1 MSASDGGAAGGG
13 EFAGR
18 RALISGGAS
27 GIGAATAAL
36 LREQGARVVTLDLT
50 ADGPDQVA
58 ADVRDERGVEA
69 AVARAAELLGGPPQ
83 LLVASAGVYPIK
95 PLCEIDAAEWDRVLG
110 INLRGAHLVGRA
122 FARTLLE
129 GENGATASG
138 AIVNVASLAATNADA
153 SEPAGHYAASKA
165 GLLGLTRQQ
174 AAEWGPRLR
183 VNAVSPG
190 VIETPML
197 RITDDPAT
205 AAAYLRERVPLRR
218 LGTACEVAH
227 TIAFLLS
234 DRAAYVTGAALPV
247 DGGSSFS

>member
-1 MSASDGGAAGGG
+1 MDGQ
-13 EFAGR
+13 
-18 RALISGGAS
+18 RALVSGGAS

-36 LREQGARVVTLDLT
+36 LRERGARVVTLDLT
-50 ADGPDQVA
+50 ADGPDSVA
-58 ADVRDERGVEA
+58 ADVRDERQVEA
-69 AVARAAELLGGPPQ
+69 AVARAAELLGGPPR
-83 LLVASAGVYPIK
+83 LLVASAGVYPIA
-95 PLCEIDAAEWDRVLG
+95 PLQQIDGAEWDRVLA
-110 INLRGAHLVGRA
+110 INLRGAHLLGRA

-129 GENGATASG
+129 GEHGATASG

-197 RITDDPAT
+197 RITDDPAV

-218 LGTACEVAH
+218 LGSACEVAR

-234 DRAAYVTGAALPV
+234 DDAAYVTGAVLPV
-247 DGGSSFS
+247 DGGASFI